1 MSTLTWIIGSS
12 LLMSAININISFSIR
27 DDNNHA

>member
-12 LLMSAININISFSIR
+12 LMMSAINIDISFSMR
-27 DDNNHA
+27 DDNCHV